1 MARIYLAIALSFL
14 ASMALAQAN
23 KEMIMNIE
31 SCVYEAPDGEE
42 LQRCR
47 NFPANACMDKPG
59 GSSTRGMVACLNEEM
74 AAWDFL
80 LNAYYQEL
88 KQKSVA
94 DDAVGQ
100 GPLARVPSLRDAQRA
115 WIAFRDA
122 DCKLAYAL
130 AGEGSIRQIAGADC
144 LLGHTAA
151 RSVALLGMLDIQMG
165 SD

>member
-1 MARIYLAIALSFL
+1 
-14 ASMALAQAN
+14 
-23 KEMIMNIE
+23 MILNIE

-47 NFPANACMDKPG
+47 NFPANLCMEKPG

-88 KQKSVA
+88 KQKNAA

-100 GPLARVPSLRDAQRA
+100 GPFARVASLRDAQRA

-122 DCKLAYAL
+122 DCKMAYAL
-130 AGEGSIRQIAGADC
+130 AGEGAIRQIAGADC

-151 RSVALLGMLDIQMG
+151 RSVAFLDMLDIQMG